1 MKKIFSF
8 IASLSKRPLRALIVG
23 SVVAL
28 PAAVAIAGYLPA
40 DRKTFT
46 MQNPATYV
54 AFNSITNNPNYGDE
68 RPFHDVK
75 DAAVT
80 TAGGFKDSMEVKD
93 GQEILLR
100 AYVHNN
106 GADNLNGAN
115 LDGPTV
121 AKNTRVS
128 FRLPTATEKNLRSIA
143 YVYADNA
150 SPQVVEDSADFY
162 AAYPFSLQYVTGSAV
177 AYNNAVPAGM
187 KLDDSIVSN
196 TGALIGY
203 QTANGVVPGCLQYAN
218 IVTIKVRI
226 KMEVPKT
233 TKFTVDKQVRKVGET
248 TWKKVMDINAG
259 DDLEYKIG
267 FDNTGDARINNV
279 AIRDV
284 FPSDKLAYVAGSAR
298 LVNSNVPNGTP
309 ITDDILKSGVII
321 GDYSPGINAYVT
333 FRAKAKAVDSY
344 PCGKT
349 RIENYGAAQ
358 PRDSAQTEQSLAV
371 VNVNRTCVTQFSYSC
386 SALDATS
393 VAIKLGDTVT
403 YTAKVGQLSNT
414 SVTGYVFKV
423 NGVVRQDST
432 SAVFNYTPATVGT
445 YTVDVQIRVNTPEG
459 VKLTEASQCQKQL
472 KVTEKPKVEN
482 PEYNCTA
489 GPAVS
494 FVDNSRNIV
503 RLTMADSSV
512 VARGGAV
519 VKSFVFDYG
528 DGTVPFTTT
537 GKVSEDHRYNDGTYT
552 ARVTV
557 NFDVAGQTKSVT
569 NNACTA
575 VVTVK
580 PETPPTTP
588 PVTVTEIPKTGAGDA
603 VAAFFGTSVSAYAVR
618 TWTNSRKALKS
629 ALKR

>member
-1 MKKIFSF
+1 MKRLLSF
-8 IASLSKRPLRALIVG
+8 IASLPKRPFRALIVG
-23 SVVAL
+23 GAIAI

-54 AFNSITNNPNYGDE
+54 TFNSITNNPNYGDE

-75 DAAVT
+75 DASVT
-80 TAGGFKDSMEVKD
+80 TAGGFKDSMEVRD

-150 SPQVVEDSADFY
+150 NPQIIEDSADFY
-162 AAYPFSLQYVTGSAV
+162 AAYPFSMQYVTGSAV

-196 TGALIGY
+196 SGALIGY

-248 TWKKVMDINAG
+248 TWKKEMDINAG

-267 FDNTGDARINNV
+267 FDNNGEVRINNV

-284 FPSDKLAYVAGSAR
+284 FPNDKLTYVAGSAR

-309 ITDDILKSGVII
+309 ITDDILKNGVII
-321 GDYSPGINAYVT
+321 GDYNPGINAYVT
-333 FRAKAKAVDSY
+333 FRAKAKAADTY

-371 VNVNRTCVTQFSYSC
+371 VNINRVCTTPFSYSC

-393 VAIKLGDTVT
+393 AAIKLGESVT
-403 YTAKVGQLSNT
+403 YTARPGTLTNT
-414 SVTGYVFKV
+414 TITGYVFKV

-432 SAVFNYTPATVGT
+432 SATFNFTPATVGT
-445 YTVDVQIRVNTPEG
+445 YTVSTQIRVNTPEG
-459 VKLTEASQCQKQL
+459 VKLTDESICAKQL
-472 KVTEKPKVEN
+472 TVTEKPKVEN
-482 PEYNCTA
+482 PEYSCTA
-489 GPAVS
+489 GPTVS
-494 FVDNSRNIV
+494 FVGNSRNIV
-503 RLTMADSSV
+503 RLTMPDNAV
-512 VARGGAV
+512 IARGGAV

-528 DGTVPFTTT
+528 DGSVPFTTT
-537 GKVSEDHRYNDGTYT
+537 NKFSEDHRYNDGTYT
-552 ARVTV
+552 AKVTV

-569 NNACTA
+569 NDKCVA

-588 PVTVTEIPKTGAGDA
+588 PTTVTEIPKTGAGDA

-618 TWTNSRKALKS
+618 TWNNSRKALKS